1 MQLLLLDASDIGGK
15 SLDLSGDS
23 SNNNNNSNGLV
34 YFLNAAFVFKSSV
47 CKAQERGVQEE
58 GYVWVAAFIDH
69 LSGLSVAVHRQ
80 FKRCMQLCTFHHAFH
95 MLHAL
100 QVVCVFCAHSFFH
113 SFGIVFVVD
122 APFALASDLNLISA
136 IHAALV

>member
-1 MQLLLLDASDIGGK
+1 MVNNND
-15 SLDLSGDS
+15 
-23 SNNNNNSNGLV
+23 NNNNSNGLV

-47 CKAQERGVQEE
+47 CKAQERSVQE

-80 FKRCMQLCTFHHAFH
+80 FKRCMQLCTFHHAFY

-113 SFGIVFVVD
+113 NFGIVFVVD